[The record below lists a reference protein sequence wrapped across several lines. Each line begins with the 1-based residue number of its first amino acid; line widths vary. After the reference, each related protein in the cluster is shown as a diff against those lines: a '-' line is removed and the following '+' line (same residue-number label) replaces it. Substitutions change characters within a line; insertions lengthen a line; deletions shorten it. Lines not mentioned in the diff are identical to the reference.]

1 LTRNLGP
8 HHLLKATLKD
18 GVLEVRLPKTE
29 WAKAQM
35 PRKVAVE

>member
-1 LTRNLGP
+1 LTSDLGP
-8 HHLLKATLKD
+8 HDLLKATLKD

-29 WAKAQM
+29 RAKGQT